1 MNLAELLKDLD
12 DQKEVELAEGVKLR
26 VGDLREFIGQQ
37 TASAENYAK
46 QQKEAAERAR
56 AAQAK
61 VDELTRNYEALT
73 QQFQNLQGQ
82 FGQSVEENL
91 SKILKQ
97 AMPVQNPAAAQANSP
112 ESWDPF
118 HDPGIF
124 KPFVD
129 RFQQFDEYRN
139 QIEKRESERENTI
152 KQLGQMVGA
161 FMKRATEREL
171 MDAFNSIEDR
181 PEDLNFKQ
189 VFDYANSHRIADEYG
204 VPDIRKAY
212 REVAAPHIEARQNA
226 HREKEAEKI
235 RKEAMEAARKEVQA
249 EQMRQ
254 RSERVAF
261 PGMAQR
267 QGNNGRVAKDEKVG
281 GRNAI
286 AKRVARDGAQVL
298 DDLASGKL
306 SNELQQ
312 WTGTQQFGL

>member
-97 AMPVQNPAAAQANSP
+97 AMPATPANPQANSA

-235 RKEAMEAARKEVQA
+235 RKEALEAARKEVQA

>member
-1 MNLAELLKDLD
+1 MNLAELIKDIED
-12 DQKEVELAEGVKLR
+12 SKELELADGVKMR
-26 VGDLREFIGQQ
+26 VGDLREFITQQ
-37 TASAENYAK
+37 AASAENYAK
-46 QQKEAAERAR
+46 QQKEAAAR
-56 AAQAK
+56 AQATQAK
-61 VDELTRNYEALT
+61 IDELTRNYEALT
-73 QQFQNLQGQ
+73 GQYQNLQNQ

-97 AMPVQNPAAAQANSP
+97 AMPANPANPQPNGAEA
-112 ESWDPF
+112 WDPF

-129 RFQQFDEYRN
+129 RFQQFDAYRADL
-139 QIEKRESERENTI
+139 EKRENEMKGTI
-152 KQLGQMVGA
+152 DNFGKMVGA

-212 REVAAPHIEARQNA
+212 REVAAPHIEARQTA
-226 HREKEAEKI
+226 SREKETEKI
-235 RKEAMEAARKEVQA
+235 RKEALEVARKEVQA
-249 EQMRQ
+249 EQMRA
-254 RSERVAF
+254 RNERVGF

-286 AKRVARDGAQVL
+286 SKRVARDGAQVL

-312 WTGTQQFGL
+312 WTGGAQQFGF

>member
-1 MNLAELLKDLD
+1 MNLADLIKDIEDSKEL
-12 DQKEVELAEGVKLR
+12 ELADGVKMR
-26 VGDLREFIGQQ
+26 VGDLREFITQQ
-37 TASAENYAK
+37 AASAENYAK
-46 QQKEAAERAR
+46 QQKEAAAR
-56 AAQAK
+56 AQATQAK
-61 VDELTRNYEALT
+61 IDELTRNYEALT
-73 QQFQNLQGQ
+73 GQYQNLQNQ
-82 FGQSVEENL
+82 FGASVEENL

-97 AMPVQNPAAAQANSP
+97 AMPAQATTGAQATGA
-112 ESWDPF
+112 EAWDPF

-129 RFQQFDEYRN
+129 RFQAFDQYRADL
-139 QIEKRESERENTI
+139 EKRENEMKSTI
-152 KQLGQMVGA
+152 DGFGKMVGA

-212 REVAAPHIEARQNA
+212 REVAAPHIEARENA
-226 HREKEAEKI
+226 NKEKEREKI
-235 RKEAMEAARKEVQA
+235 RKEALEAARKEVQA

-267 QGNNGRVAKDEKVG
+267 QGNTGRVAKDEKVG

-286 AKRVARDGAQVL
+286 AKRVARDGAQML

-306 SNELQQ
+306 GNELQQ